1 VVGPGAGV
9 APSLVCLFVSLPRG
23 KAPLRRR
30 IALAFLRG
38 KVPQMEGWSRSIL
51 EELEPRLR
59 EWGDG
64 QACAMLAFVAREG
77 VSLPEQDLA
86 AARRR
91 ALLVLAAGGDPH
103 RELELDGRGVT
114 GFADDLDS
122 PARRT
127 ELHAALRALRA
138 RAAGL
143 PRATFL
149 LDAMLDDGDL
159 AWRSLAVA
167 LLAEEL
173 SE

>member
-1 VVGPGAGV
+1 VG
-9 APSLVCLFVSLPRG
+9 SERQL
-23 KAPLRRR
+23 
-30 IALAFLRG
+30 
-38 KVPQMEGWSRSIL
+38 L
-51 EELEPRLR
+51 EELEPQLR

-64 QACAMLAFVAREG
+64 QACAMLALVARDG
-77 VSLPEQDLA
+77 VSLPGDELQA
-86 AARRR
+86 ALRR

-122 PARRT
+122 PARRA
-127 ELHAALRALRA
+127 ELDAAFRALRNEA
-138 RAAGL
+138 EGL

-149 LDAMLDDGDL
+149 LDALIEDSEL

-173 SE
+173 GEEG

>member
-1 VVGPGAGV
+1 METD
-9 APSLVCLFVSLPRG
+9 
-23 KAPLRRR
+23 RR
-30 IALAFLRG
+30 
-38 KVPQMEGWSRSIL
+38 IL

-64 QACAMLAFVAREG
+64 QACAMLALVAREG
-77 VSLPEQDLA
+77 VSLPDEELG

-122 PARRT
+122 PGRRA
-127 ELHAALRALRA
+127 ELDASLRGLRTHADD
-138 RAAGL
+138 L

-149 LDAMLDDGDL
+149 LDAMLEDGDL

-173 SE
+173 AE

>member
-1 VVGPGAGV
+1 MAFRIVPFELVGTD
-9 APSLVCLFVSLPRG
+9 
-23 KAPLRRR
+23 RR
-30 IALAFLRG
+30 
-38 KVPQMEGWSRSIL
+38 IL

-64 QACAMLAFVAREG
+64 QACAMLALVAGEG
-77 VSLPEQDLA
+77 VSLPEQELV

-114 GFADDLDS
+114 GLADDLDS
-122 PARRT
+122 PGRRA
-127 ELHAALRALRA
+127 ELEASLRALKS
-138 RAAGL
+138 AAQGL
-143 PRATFL
+143 PRASFL
-149 LDAMLDDGDL
+149 LDAMLEDGGL

-167 LLAEEL
+167 LLADEL